1 MVGVTFIVG
10 VGDTLTVNDFTAP
23 GQVAAVGVTV
33 NTAVDVTV
41 PVLIPATD
49 AIVAPEPDTPI
60 PIDGL
65 LLAQV

>member
-1 MVGVTFIVG
+1 M
-10 VGDTLTVNDFTAP
+10 TVNDFTAP